1 MANCRSTR
9 PCSATSMLPASTT
22 VSTATGTRVA
32 VPSRRATRAPGVW
45 GASRIWSIG
54 YLNWWVSGAAW
65 LLWSRP
71 TVGHGSMISAVAAGV
86 VGLAAELAVPD
97 VAYERRGDCPPEAY
111 GSSASRSPRR
121 IVAPETRLRRRPR
134 RYGEGP
140 GYCAESR
147 DRSSLHS
154 MRGCASRPTLMPW
167 RVRRGDLNRD

>member
-1 MANCRSTR
+1 
-9 PCSATSMLPASTT
+9 MLPASTT

-32 VPSRRATRAPGVW
+32 VPSRRATRAAGV
-45 GASRIWSIG
+45 
-54 YLNWWVSGAAW
+54 
-65 LLWSRP
+65 LWSRP

-140 GYCAESR
+140 GYCAES
-147 DRSSLHS
+147 
-154 MRGCASRPTLMPW
+154 
-167 RVRRGDLNRD
+167 